1 MIKVMAGAGGAFG
14 YVLGGIPWSEINFGG
29 GGSNNEDE
37 QDDNLEEFKSNLI
50 SNNYSTN
57 STSFEGVYMK
67 SGIAYDHKQ
76 LLFTFVAVLY
86 VICALISITSFKE
99 IPLCSMNRKRKPNSE
114 ATSNLKY
121 QRMEDEDDNVYDEYE
136 EQTNDFEVLKNTN
149 EKNLISLSSYSLNKE
164 QVPTQM
170 ETLKYYVA
178 SIFNMPSSLRWLWYD
193 FF

>member
-1 MIKVMAGAGGAFG
+1 MAGAGGAFG
-14 YVLGGIPWSEINFGG
+14 YVLGGIPWSEFNFGD
-29 GGSNNEDE
+29 GSDENE
-37 QDDNLEEFKSNLI
+37 DDNLEEFKLNLI

-76 LLFTFVAVLY
+76 LLFTFVAFLY
-86 VICALISITSFKE
+86 VICAVISITSFKE

-121 QRMEDEDDNVYDEYE
+121 ERMEEDVYDDYE
-136 EQTNDFEVLKNTN
+136 EPTDFQVLKNTN
-149 EKNLISLSSYSLNKE
+149 EKNLISLSSNSLNKE

-170 ETLKYYVA
+170 ETLKYYVS
-178 SIFNMPSSLRWLWYD
+178 SIFNMPSSLRWLW
-193 FF
+193 